1 MNNPFFPDEL
11 DENNV
16 PVLDGDVIIKAAL
29 SYAQARANLVESPT
43 DAAVVFLKNYSE
55 FYKELSK
62 DEAEETLNDDEML
75 V

>member
-16 PVLDGDVIIKAAL
+16 PVLDNELIIKAAL
-29 SYAQARANLVESPT
+29 SYAQARANLEKDPS
-43 DAAVVFLKNYSE
+43 DAAVVYLKNYSE
-55 FYKELSK
+55 FYQELSK
-62 DEAEETLNDDEML
+62 DEAEETLTNDEML

>member
-1 MNNPFFPDEL
+1 MNNPFFPDKL

-16 PVLDGDVIIKAAL
+16 PVLDDAEIIKAAL
-29 SYAQARANLVESPT
+29 SYAQARANLLDNPV
-43 DAAVVFLKNYSE
+43 DAAVEFLKNYSA

-62 DEAEETLNDDEML
+62 DEAEETLNDDML